1 MAGNVIQPLHA
12 SPLLASLT
20 EAELNALAGCGR
32 VHSYAPG
39 EVILAVDGQD
49 ERLFVL
55 RRGRVR
61 LRLTMQT
68 EGGQCSGETT
78 RDLTLTGQ
86 TFGWGAW
93 VRPEHII
100 VSALALE
107 PVSLVACDLT
117 RLKDAETFWKL
128 SQQMLKD
135 LYGWLQESGLCPPN
149 LQALLGLS
157 HLLAA

>member
-1 MAGNVIQPLHA
+1 MGGKVIRTLRA

-20 EAELNALAGCGR
+20 EEELGGLASCSR
-32 VHSYAPG
+32 VYMYAPDQ
-39 EVILAVDGQD
+39 VILAGDGQD
-49 ERLFVL
+49 ERLFIL
-55 RRGRVR
+55 QHGRVR